1 MKQKLLKRPSWP
13 PTTGHWPLLLV
24 AGCCLV
30 LGSGCARTHAKTT
43 PDVPLDTPAPPPR
56 EVEPLPEPEAPPPVP
71 APPEPARNQPPPR
84 PRPAT
89 PREQPRPDQPK
100 PESPKPETPAAEPP
114 KAEEPARPP
123 TTLQTTPATA
133 EGVVERSVRATLTRA
148 GDELK
153 RIDYGRLNT
162 DARTQYDTAKRFIRQ
177 ADDALRSKNLVFAK
191 NLADKAVAI
200 ADQLGGR

>member
-1 MKQKLLKRPSWP
+1 
-13 PTTGHWPLLLV
+13 
-24 AGCCLV
+24 
-30 LGSGCARTHAKTT
+30 
-43 PDVPLDTPAPPPR
+43 
-56 EVEPLPEPEAPPPVP
+56 VP